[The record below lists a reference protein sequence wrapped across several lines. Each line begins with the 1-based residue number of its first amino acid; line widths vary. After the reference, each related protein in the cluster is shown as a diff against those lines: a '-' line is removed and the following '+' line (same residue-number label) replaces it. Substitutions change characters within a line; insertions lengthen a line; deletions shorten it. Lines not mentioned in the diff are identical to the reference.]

1 MVDGVSD
8 QSTPANVNLVDLGYM
23 DARIKAIDIAA
34 FFDRVQRHGQD
45 DDYRVAALRAAL
57 PELLSGETGR
67 ARRILESLSDQS
79 EEPIPA
85 AIVQGAFGAPLPESN
100 TDKTEDR

>member
-1 MVDGVSD
+1 MSEEK
-8 QSTPANVNLVDLGYM
+8 TPPAAPNLVDLGFM

-34 FFDRVQRHGQD
+34 FFDRVQRHGQS

-67 ARRILESLSDQS
+67 ARRVLEALSDQS

-85 AIVQGAFGAPLPESN
+85 AVIQGAFGAPRPTES
-100 TDKTEDR
+100 

>member
-1 MVDGVSD
+1 MSEAK
-8 QSTPANVNLVDLGYM
+8 TPPAAPNLVDLGYM

-34 FFDRVQRHGQD
+34 FFDRVQRHGQE

-67 ARRILESLSDQS
+67 ARRILEALSDRS
-79 EEPIPA
+79 EEPVPA
-85 AIVQGAFGAPLPESN
+85 AIIQGAFGAPQPQES
-100 TDKTEDR
+100 

>member
-1 MVDGVSD
+1 MSD
-8 QSTPANVNLVDLGYM
+8 KKIPPATANLVDLGYM

-34 FFDRVQRHGQD
+34 FFDRVQRHGQE

-67 ARRILESLSDQS
+67 ARRILEVLSDQS
-79 EEPIPA
+79 AEPIPA
-85 AIVQGAFGAPLPESN
+85 AITQGAFGAPLPQES
-100 TDKTEDR
+100 

>member
-1 MVDGVSD
+1 MSD
-8 QSTPANVNLVDLGYM
+8 TKIPPATPNLVDLGYL
-23 DARIKAIDIAA
+23 DARIKTIDIAA
-34 FFDRVQRHGQD
+34 FFDRVQRHGQE

-67 ARRILESLSDQS
+67 VRRILEALSDQS

-85 AIVQGAFGAPLPESN
+85 AIIQGAFGAPQP
-100 TDKTEDR
+100 